1 MHQTLGRRD
10 IRRTTVAA
18 SRASLET
25 LAAEARRRGVS
36 LSALMAE
43 AIEEKA
49 SKLHASRRPRLGV
62 ARSTDGR
69 SAADV
74 TSEPVAHPPS

>member
-1 MHQTLGRRD
+1 MHQALGGQN

-18 SRASLET
+18 SRSSLET
-25 LAAEARRRGVS
+25 LEAEARRRGVS

-49 SKLHASRRPRLGV
+49 MTLHASRRPRLGV

-69 SAADV
+69 SAAELA
-74 TSEPVAHPPS
+74 SEPVAHPPS

>member
-1 MHQTLGRRD
+1 MHQALGKRD

-18 SRASLET
+18 SRSSLAT
-25 LAAEARRRGVS
+25 LEAEAHRRGVS

-43 AIEEKA
+43 AIDEKA
-49 SKLHASRRPRLGV
+49 KSLHASRRPRLGV

-69 SAADV
+69 SAAEL
-74 TSEPVAHPPS
+74 TGEPVAYPPS

>member
-1 MHQTLGRRD
+1 MHQAVDRRD

-18 SRASLET
+18 SRSSLET
-25 LAAEARRRGVS
+25 LEAEARRRGVS